1 MVSSIG
7 GNVATNAGGPHCLKY
22 GITTNHVLGLEM
34 VIGTGD
40 VVSVGGKAADRPGYD
55 LTGTM
60 VGNEGTFGLVTAIT
74 VRLLHL
80 PEAVKTAL
88 ASFASLVEASEAV
101 SAIIAAG
108 IIPAALEMLDDAMIG
123 AVNAAVGKVYPDG
136 AGAVLLIE
144 LDGPRAEVEAQ
155 AERVAAICRERQAL
169 MVTVA
174 RDETERALLWKGRKE
189 AAGAVGR
196 ITTAYL
202 LQDAVV
208 PRSKLPQIMR
218 EMVAISTRHRLLF
231 ANVFHAGDG
240 NLHPLI
246 CYDDRKPGALAARL
260 AGRRQI
266 LPLDPPGW
274 AARSLGGIAATQ
286 ASGPLR
292 QRYGTMR
299 DLLLGVRFAQADGVL
314 TWGGAKVVKSVSG
327 YDVPK
332 LMVGA
337 LGTLGVL
344 LELTLRLHPAPDHEA
359 TWLASFGTPGHAQ
372 ECVAALLDSTVQ
384 TNRLEVLD
392 GRVLAACSLPVSAA
406 ALAVSIGTVE
416 PAVRAQEGLVKAIV
430 QRARGAVQTMGASFW
445 KTYDRALA
453 GFDGVT
459 LRIGTVP
466 ARLVETLGAVQAV
479 LPGAAVAGAAG
490 LRALR
495 ALVTHAHLSLLLPP
509 LQRLRATV
517 GEGR

>member
-22 GITTNHVLGLEM
+22 GITTNHVLGLEI
-34 VIGTGD
+34 VTGTGD

-55 LTGTM
+55 LTGTI

-74 VRLLHL
+74 VRLLHA

-169 MVTVA
+169 VVTVA
-174 RDETERALLWKGRKE
+174 RDEAERALLWKGRKE

-196 ITTAYL
+196 ITAAYL

-218 EMVAISTRHRLLF
+218 EMVAISRRYDLLF

-246 CYDDRKPGALAARL
+246 CYDDRKPGELERAQQANEELLHACIA
-260 AGRRQI
+260 
-266 LPLDPPGW
+266 
-274 AARSLGGIAATQ
+274 LGG
-286 ASGPLR
+286 
-292 QRYGTMR
+292 
-299 DLLLGVRFAQADGVL
+299 
-314 TWGGAKVVKSVSG
+314 SVSG
-327 YDVPK
+327 EHGIGMDKAKNLPLQYGEADLNFMFRLRRVFDPDGLMNPAK
-332 LMVGA
+332 L
-337 LGTLGVL
+337 LPS
-344 LELTLRLHPAPDHEA
+344 HPA
-359 TWLASFGTPGHAQ
+359 
-372 ECVAALLDSTVQ
+372 C
-384 TNRLEVLD
+384 
-392 GRVLAACSLPVSAA
+392 
-406 ALAVSIGTVE
+406 
-416 PAVRAQEGLVKAIV
+416 
-430 QRARGAVQTMGASFW
+430 
-445 KTYDRALA
+445 
-453 GFDGVT
+453 
-459 LRIGTVP
+459 
-466 ARLVETLGAVQAV
+466 
-479 LPGAAVAGAAG
+479 
-490 LRALR
+490 
-495 ALVTHAHLSLLLPP
+495 
-509 LQRLRATV
+509 
-517 GEGR
+517 GEGFRPSRPTLPAGTWV